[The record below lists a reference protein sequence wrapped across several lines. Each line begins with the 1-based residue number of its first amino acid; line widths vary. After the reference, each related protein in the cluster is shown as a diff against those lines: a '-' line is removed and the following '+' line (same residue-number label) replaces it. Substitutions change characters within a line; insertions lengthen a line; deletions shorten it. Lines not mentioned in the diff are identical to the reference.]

1 MIEVKDLYYEY
12 EDGTRALKNISID
25 GNKGDVIGIIGSN
38 GSGKSTLFLNIM
50 GILRPKKGSIY
61 YKGKKL
67 NYKKAR
73 LRDYRKEVNMVF
85 QNPDQQLFY
94 SDVYD
99 DIAFALRNLGLGE
112 EEIKTRVESALVEV
126 GCLDL
131 LKKPIHFLSYGQK
144 KRISIAGILALD
156 SKVILM
162 DEPTSGL
169 DPQMTREMK
178 NIIGKISKTRKI
190 LISSHDMD
198 LIYEIC
204 DYIYVINKG
213 EITFSGSPGEVFK
226 NTEILQAAKLN
237 KPWLVKIHE
246 VLGLPLFKN
255 EGEFLGYK
263 KEL

>member
-12 EDGTRALKNISID
+12 EDGTRALENINID
-25 GNKGDVIGIIGSN
+25 GSKGRVVGIIGAN

-50 GILRPKKGSIY
+50 GILRPRSGSIY
-61 YKGKKL
+61 YDGSKLKYSKKFI
-67 NYKKAR
+67 
-73 LRDYRKEVNMVF
+73 RDYRKDVNIVF

-99 DIAFALRNLGLGE
+99 DIAFALRNLGVSE
-112 EEIKTRVESALVEV
+112 EEIKDRAVKALEEV

-131 LKKPIHFLSYGQK
+131 IDKPIHFLSYGQK
-144 KRISIAGILALD
+144 KRISIAGILALNGR
-156 SKVILM
+156 VILM

-169 DPQMTREMK
+169 DPEMTREMK
-178 NIIGKISKTRKI
+178 GVIERISRDRNIF
-190 LISSHDMD
+190 ISSHDMD

-213 EITFSGSPGEVFK
+213 RITCSGSPEEVF
-226 NTEILQAAKLN
+226 TRTDILEDAKLN

-246 VLGLPLFKN
+246 KLGLPLF
-255 EGEFLGYK
+255 ESEEEFLNYNK
-263 KEL
+263 